1 MKLTS
6 YQLSLPDTETWE
18 MNSYYAVAFEDRWY
32 PGVVTEIKGDDWA
45 LIKYAPLWCKFQMA
59 RER

>member
-45 LIKYAPLWCKFQMA
+45 LIQYAPL
-59 RER
+59 